1 MSVFT
6 SFAGT
11 LQADVLASTSPQIA
25 ILAMPTAATE
35 YSIALPVGCRQFQIK
50 LQSSAVLKL
59 SYTSGQ
65 SGITYITVPRHCF
78 YAESDIK
85 LDDTVTL
92 YVQSPLASQ
101 ALEVLAWV

>member
-11 LQADVLASTSPQIA
+11 LQADVISSGTPQIA

-35 YSIALPVGCRQFQIK
+35 YSIALPAGCRQFQIK
-50 LQSSAVLKL
+50 LRSSAVLKL

-65 SGITYITVPRHCF
+65 SGISYITVPRHCF
-78 YAESDIK
+78 YAESDLK
-85 LDDTVTL
+85 LDGSVTI
-92 YVQSPLASQ
+92 YVQSSTALQ
-101 ALEVLAWV
+101 ELEVVAWV

>member
-11 LQADVLASTSPQIA
+11 LQADVLASTAPQIA

-35 YSIALPVGCRQFQIK
+35 YSIALPAGCRQFQIK
-50 LQSSAVLKL
+50 LRSSASLQVA
-59 SYTSGQ
+59 YVSGQ
-65 SGITYITVPRHCF
+65 SGISYITVPRHCF

-85 LDDTVTL
+85 LDGTITI
-92 YVQSPLASQ
+92 YMQSQVASQ
-101 ALEVLAWV
+101 ELEVLTWV